1 MINIVQE
8 HTKGNG
14 IPTHEG
20 EFGFTYTDLTVHGF
34 LAPLKNYICLGGT
47 VWEEMVKNR
56 VVEVTSSR
64 DFLPS
69 DDDAILLIKNNV
81 TLTFVAGLSAN
92 FSVNVF
98 VRGAFTAT
106 LEAGSEICHFTDG
119 FTLDE
124 DDICLIFR
132 SGSEFIVKK

>member
-20 EFGFTYTDLTVHGF
+20 EFGFTYTDEATS
-34 LAPLKNYICLGGT
+34 KNYICLGGT
-47 VWEEMVKNR
+47 VWEEIVKNR

-92 FSVNVF
+92 FSVNIF